1 MGEFRIY
8 YDDNGSVICYTS
20 EPVELEAKY
29 IVIDADIYSE
39 HRMDIKII
47 DQKIVKNNDGALLIK
62 YKLSDNGIRCAKED
76 ISIIVN
82 DEYNGSTN
90 NWEIET
96 HEYRYS

>member
-8 YDDNGSVICYTS
+8 YDDNGNVICYTS

-29 IVIDADIYSE
+29 IVVDATIYSE

-47 DQKIVKNNDGALLIK
+47 DQKIVKNNDGALLMT

-76 ISIIVN
+76 ISIIV
-82 DEYNGSTN
+82 DDMYTGPTN
-90 NWEIET
+90 IWNIET